1 MLSFALLSLMSPL
14 LPTGGFT
21 WSQGLEKA
29 VEDNLVTNEHTLET
43 WVKDSVERG
52 LVFTELPLLLRFY
65 NVATHFLMAGSDDQ
79 ILEEP
84 SQKLVEPALL
94 DQMAPTAQFLFLM
107 QLSLAV
113 RPTLELRLEE
123 REKGRALLGIL
134 PSLGVKVPKFLTT
147 DKSAGYLAVLGVA
160 AVAMQVKLDDLLRAF
175 VFTYTESA
183 VMAGAKTLP
192 LGQNAA
198 WRIIRNI
205 TAEADNYPIQAQ
217 AVSDEEIGA
226 GLVGFAI
233 ESARHETMYS
243 RIYRN

>member
-1 MLSFALLSLMSPL
+1 
-14 LPTGGFT
+14 
-21 WSQGLEKA
+21 
-29 VEDNLVTNEHTLET
+29 
-43 WVKDSVERG
+43 
-52 LVFTELPLLLRFY
+52 
-65 NVATHFLMAGSDDQ
+65 
-79 ILEEP
+79 
-84 SQKLVEPALL
+84 
-94 DQMAPTAQFLFLM
+94 M
-107 QLSLAV
+107 QL
-113 RPTLELRLEE
+113 
-123 REKGRALLGIL
+123 
-134 PSLGVKVPKFLTT
+134 
-147 DKSAGYLAVLGVA
+147 
-160 AVAMQVKLDDLLRAF
+160 KLDDLLRAF

-183 VMAGAKTLP
+183 VMAGAKTVP